1 MCTNGVN
8 TAQLKGT
15 IEQIDETVALCR
27 KWTHKMYHLADNG
40 DQTRTAEQLQ
50 NVQRMLDDVRATLVE
65 VQEAVDA
72 DDVDSGVTVKLV

>member
-15 IEQIDETVALCR
+15 IEEIDDTVALSR

-40 DQTRTAEQLQ
+40 GNTRTAEKLKE
-50 NVQRMLDDVRATLVE
+50 VQSLLDDVRAALVDA
-65 VQEAVDA
+65 QEAADA
-72 DDVDSGVTVKLV
+72 DDADNGVSVELV

>member
-15 IEQIDETVALCR
+15 LDQIDETVALCR

-40 DQTRTAEQLQ
+40 GQARTADQLQ
-50 NVQRMLDDVRATLVE
+50 DIQRMLDDVRAALVE
-65 VQEAVDA
+65 AQEAVDA
-72 DDVDSGVTVKLV
+72 DDADSGVTVKLV